1 MLDFFENKYFF
12 AILSILTALYGAQI
26 RPTLPKIIMD
36 LFQNPMFRLLI
47 LFLILVRGYK
57 DPQFALIMAV
67 SFILIMDAIRNQ
79 LFKETFSNYIPNQ
92 TCAETILNKNII
104 NHCINNLEDNSFKE
118 NNKSKLYTKYGVEM
132 TNLKNLCAQV
142 NISDLSIPAIP
153 SSIDCKSR
161 YNLE

>member
-79 LFKETFSNYIPNQ
+79 FINKLISFYSFIWRDCFLFK
-92 TCAETILNKNII
+92 
-104 NHCINNLEDNSFKE
+104 NLQS
-118 NNKSKLYTKYGVEM
+118 
-132 TNLKNLCAQV
+132 
-142 NISDLSIPAIP
+142 
-153 SSIDCKSR
+153 
-161 YNLE
+161 